1 MEKRCKYNKR
11 QGYFG
16 VYSLKVPGRG
26 KNVIYNTKDRDKE
39 TSDMRG
45 RKRAVSKDK
54 EVKQAILCAD
64 NKMKYIESNFEEY
77 ATDDF

>member
-1 MEKRCKYNKR
+1 
-11 QGYFG
+11 
-16 VYSLKVPGRG
+16 
-26 KNVIYNTKDRDKE
+26 
-39 TSDMRG
+39 MRG